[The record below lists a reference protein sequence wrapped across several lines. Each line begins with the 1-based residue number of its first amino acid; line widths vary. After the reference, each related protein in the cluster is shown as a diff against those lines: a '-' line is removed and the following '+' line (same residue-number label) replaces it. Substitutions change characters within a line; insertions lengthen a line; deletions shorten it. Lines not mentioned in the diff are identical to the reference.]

1 VSLLTTPSQTI
12 GPYLRIGLTAL
23 SLDAIAPAG
32 AAGEHLTIEGRI
44 GDGDGLPVTDAVVE
58 IWQADAKGKY
68 ATAVAAGRFRGFG
81 RIMTDAEGTFRFA
94 TIKPGPVPGPRE
106 AMQAPHLVV
115 TIFMRGLLRQ
125 LLTRL
130 YFPDEPA
137 NAVDPILGIVP
148 AERRATMIASRSP
161 QSDRILQWN
170 VVLQGERE
178 TVFFDF

>member
-1 VSLLTTPSQTI
+1 M
-12 GPYLRIGLTAL
+12 R
-23 SLDAIAPAG
+23 
-32 AAGEHLTIEGRI
+32 
-44 GDGDGLPVTDAVVE
+44 
-58 IWQADAKGKY
+58 
-68 ATAVAAGRFRGFG
+68 
-81 RIMTDAEGTFRFA
+81 

-148 AERRATMIASRSP
+148 GERRATMIASRSP